1 MAQSIGQKFTPVT
14 LLKFALPSM
23 VMMVLMS
30 CYTITDGIFI
40 SRFLGD
46 NALSAVNIVYP
57 VINIV
62 LAIGVMLATGGSAV
76 VAKKMGEGKDDEA
89 KDNFSMLVFTGVVAS
104 VVILILTILFLEPI
118 CRALGANDSLLAN
131 CKAYLFTVVLFA
143 PACMLQSLFQTF
155 FVTAGK
161 PHIGMTLVISAGIA
175 NAVLDYVFLSPLGF
189 GIEGAALATGIGQ
202 LIPAVVGLFYFFFVK
217 GDLYFTKFHFHG
229 SVLSAASFN
238 GASEMVTNI
247 ANAVITYAF
256 NKIMLRLAGE
266 NGVAAITILLYSQ
279 FLFNALFLGFS
290 MGVAPVISYNYGAK
304 NTGGLK
310 SVCKICRRFVI
321 VSSIIITICCN
332 LLSEP
337 IVLLFVG
344 GKTATYD
351 LAVSGF
357 SVFCVTFLFSGY
369 NIFSSALFTA
379 LSDGKTS
386 AIISFTRTFVFILL
400 SLLTL
405 PAILGGDRCVACN
418 PGGRV
423 CDTVFIDF
431 LSAPQTDGLSLRL
444 SSRFLPKICQH
455 IFSGHDPDKHLFI
468 IHNRNKVLVHYLVKQ
483 ILHGFIDL
491 YRLIIPSTLDR
502 RDRHILKQFQIRE
515 IAVL

>member
-76 VAKKMGEGKDDEA
+76 VAKKMGEGKDDE
-89 KDNFSMLVFTGVVAS
+89 
-104 VVILILTILFLEPI
+104 
-118 CRALGANDSLLAN
+118 ANDSLLAN

-266 NGVAAITILLYSQ
+266 NGVVAITILLYSQ

-386 AIISFTRTFVFILL
+386 AVISFTRTFVFILL

-405 PAILGGDRCVACN
+405 PAIWGVTGVWLAIPVAEF
-418 PGGRV
+418 V
-423 CDTVFIDF
+423 TLF
-431 LSAPQTDGLSLRL
+431 LS
-444 SSRFLPKICQH
+444 
-455 IFSGHDPDKHLFI
+455 IFFQRRK
-468 IHNRNKVLVHYLVKQ
+468 RTVYHY
-483 ILHGFIDL
+483 
-491 YRLIIPSTLDR
+491 
-502 RDRHILKQFQIRE
+502 
-515 IAVL
+515 A

>member
-1 MAQSIGQKFTPVT
+1 
-14 LLKFALPSM
+14 M

-369 NIFSSALFTA
+369 NIFFIRSLYGTLRRKNLSGHILYKNLCFYPAVTPHTA
-379 LSDGKTS
+379 SH
-386 AIISFTRTFVFILL
+386 
-400 SLLTL
+400 
-405 PAILGGDRCVACN
+405 LGGDRCVACN
-418 PGGRV
+418 PGGGV

-431 LSAPQTDGLSLRL
+431 LSAPQTDGLSLHL
-444 SSRFLPKICQH
+444 SSCFLSKVCQY

-468 IHNRNKVLVHYLVKQ
+468 IHDWNKVLVHYLVKQ
-483 ILHGFIDL
+483 ILHGFINL
-491 YRLIIPSTLDR
+491 YRLIIPSTLNR
-502 RDRHILKQFQIRE
+502 CDRHVLKQFQIRE

>member
-62 LAIGVMLATGGSAV
+62 LAIGVMLAAGGSAV

-175 NAVLDYVFLSPLGF
+175 NAVLDYVFYRLS
-189 GIEGAALATGIGQ
+189 ALA
-202 LIPAVVGLFYFFFVK
+202 
-217 GDLYFTKFHFHG
+217 
-229 SVLSAASFN
+229 
-238 GASEMVTNI
+238 
-247 ANAVITYAF
+247 
-256 NKIMLRLAGE
+256 LR
-266 NGVAAITILLYSQ
+266 V
-279 FLFNALFLGFS
+279 
-290 MGVAPVISYNYGAK
+290 P
-304 NTGGLK
+304 
-310 SVCKICRRFVI
+310 
-321 VSSIIITICCN
+321 
-332 LLSEP
+332 P
-337 IVLLFVG
+337 
-344 GKTATYD
+344 
-351 LAVSGF
+351 
-357 SVFCVTFLFSGY
+357 
-369 NIFSSALFTA
+369 
-379 LSDGKTS
+379 
-386 AIISFTRTFVFILL
+386 
-400 SLLTL
+400 
-405 PAILGGDRCVACN
+405 
-418 PGGRV
+418 
-423 CDTVFIDF
+423 
-431 LSAPQTDGLSLRL
+431 
-444 SSRFLPKICQH
+444 
-455 IFSGHDPDKHLFI
+455 
-468 IHNRNKVLVHYLVKQ
+468 
-483 ILHGFIDL
+483 
-491 YRLIIPSTLDR
+491 
-502 RDRHILKQFQIRE
+502 
-515 IAVL
+515 

>member
-118 CRALGANDSLLAN
+118 CHALGANDSLLAN

-405 PAILGGDRCVACN
+405 PAIWDVTGVWLAIPVAEF
-418 PGGRV
+418 V
-423 CDTVFIDF
+423 TLF
-431 LSAPQTDGLSLRL
+431 LS
-444 SSRFLPKICQH
+444 
-455 IFSGHDPDKHLFI
+455 IFYQRRK
-468 IHNRNKVLVHYLVKQ
+468 RTVYHY
-483 ILHGFIDL
+483 
-491 YRLIIPSTLDR
+491 
-502 RDRHILKQFQIRE
+502 
-515 IAVL
+515 A

>member
-1 MAQSIGQKFTPVT
+1 
-14 LLKFALPSM
+14 M

-202 LIPAVVGLFYFFFVK
+202 LIPQSWDSSTF
-217 GDLYFTKFHFHG
+217 
-229 SVLSAASFN
+229 SLSR
-238 GASEMVTNI
+238 EI
-247 ANAVITYAF
+247 
-256 NKIMLRLAGE
+256 
-266 NGVAAITILLYSQ
+266 
-279 FLFNALFLGFS
+279 
-290 MGVAPVISYNYGAK
+290 
-304 NTGGLK
+304 
-310 SVCKICRRFVI
+310 
-321 VSSIIITICCN
+321 
-332 LLSEP
+332 
-337 IVLLFVG
+337 
-344 GKTATYD
+344 
-351 LAVSGF
+351 
-357 SVFCVTFLFSGY
+357 
-369 NIFSSALFTA
+369 
-379 LSDGKTS
+379 
-386 AIISFTRTFVFILL
+386 FILQNFIFMEVSFPL
-400 SLLTL
+400 QVLT
-405 PAILGGDRCVACN
+405 VH
-418 PGGRV
+418 
-423 CDTVFIDF
+423 
-431 LSAPQTDGLSLRL
+431 
-444 SSRFLPKICQH
+444 PKW
-455 IFSGHDPDKHLFI
+455 
-468 IHNRNKVLVHYLVKQ
+468 
-483 ILHGFIDL
+483 
-491 YRLIIPSTLDR
+491 
-502 RDRHILKQFQIRE
+502 
-515 IAVL
+515 

>member
-1 MAQSIGQKFTPVT
+1 
-14 LLKFALPSM
+14 M

-118 CRALGANDSLLAN
+118 CHALGANDSLLAN

-266 NGVAAITILLYSQ
+266 NGVAADR
-279 FLFNALFLGFS
+279 
-290 MGVAPVISYNYGAK
+290 
-304 NTGGLK
+304 K
-310 SVCKICRRFVI
+310 STRLN
-321 VSSIIITICCN
+321 SSH
-332 LLSEP
+332 
-337 IVLLFVG
+337 
-344 GKTATYD
+344 
-351 LAVSGF
+351 
-357 SVFCVTFLFSGY
+357 
-369 NIFSSALFTA
+369 
-379 LSDGKTS
+379 
-386 AIISFTRTFVFILL
+386 RT
-400 SLLTL
+400 
-405 PAILGGDRCVACN
+405 
-418 PGGRV
+418 
-423 CDTVFIDF
+423 
-431 LSAPQTDGLSLRL
+431 
-444 SSRFLPKICQH
+444 
-455 IFSGHDPDKHLFI
+455 
-468 IHNRNKVLVHYLVKQ
+468 
-483 ILHGFIDL
+483 
-491 YRLIIPSTLDR
+491 
-502 RDRHILKQFQIRE
+502 
-515 IAVL
+515 

>member
-1 MAQSIGQKFTPVT
+1 
-14 LLKFALPSM
+14 
-23 VMMVLMS
+23 
-30 CYTITDGIFI
+30 
-40 SRFLGD
+40 
-46 NALSAVNIVYP
+46 
-57 VINIV
+57 
-62 LAIGVMLATGGSAV
+62 
-76 VAKKMGEGKDDEA
+76 
-89 KDNFSMLVFTGVVAS
+89 
-104 VVILILTILFLEPI
+104 
-118 CRALGANDSLLAN
+118 
-131 CKAYLFTVVLFA
+131 
-143 PACMLQSLFQTF
+143 
-155 FVTAGK
+155 
-161 PHIGMTLVISAGIA
+161 MTLVISAGIA

-229 SVLSAASFN
+229 SVLSATSFN

-386 AIISFTRTFVFILL
+386 AVISFTRTFVFILL

-405 PAILGGDRCVACN
+405 PAILGVTGVWLAIPVAEF
-418 PGGRV
+418 V
-423 CDTVFIDF
+423 TLF
-431 LSAPQTDGLSLRL
+431 LS
-444 SSRFLPKICQH
+444 
-455 IFSGHDPDKHLFI
+455 IFYQRRK
-468 IHNRNKVLVHYLVKQ
+468 RTVYHY
-483 ILHGFIDL
+483 
-491 YRLIIPSTLDR
+491 
-502 RDRHILKQFQIRE
+502 
-515 IAVL
+515 A

>member
-1 MAQSIGQKFTPVT
+1 
-14 LLKFALPSM
+14 M

-386 AIISFTRTFVFILL
+386 AVISFTRTFVFILL

-405 PAILGGDRCVACN
+405 PAILVACN

-431 LSAPQTDGLSLRL
+431 LSAPQTDGLSLHL
-444 SSRFLPKICQH
+444 SSRFLSKVCQY

-483 ILHGFIDL
+483 ILHGFINL